1 MIEKKYNIFINVVCY
16 EVRLVFPKYIS
27 GQNFEN
33 SMDLLLLT
41 DGDKLH
47 YVYVKDF

>member
-1 MIEKKYNIFINVVCY
+1 MIEKKYNICINVVCY

-33 SMDLLLLT
+33 SMDLLVLT